1 MFEIINDR
9 HGCLEQNRFVML
21 QGTNN
26 QSSRPSQP
34 QKHKKKKRKDVGS
47 SHIKVCISGSVN
59 QCACKMSSIKSQTK
73 QVGRRWH
80 MLIVIPR
87 GYDYLQ
93 KTIWSSLRL
102 SSFPFLYAT
111 YAVNNDNGGRFIA
124 RYSWSFLNQCV
135 RNVRQ
140 SQTETPP
147 HFWQA
152 NMFLSA
158 EMTAV
163 TGDFISGIWMAN

>member
-34 QKHKKKKRKDVGS
+34 QKHKKKEDVGS

-59 QCACKMSSIKSQTK
+59 QCACKMSSIKSQTT

-147 HFWQA
+147 HFWLA
-152 NMFLSA
+152 TMFLSA